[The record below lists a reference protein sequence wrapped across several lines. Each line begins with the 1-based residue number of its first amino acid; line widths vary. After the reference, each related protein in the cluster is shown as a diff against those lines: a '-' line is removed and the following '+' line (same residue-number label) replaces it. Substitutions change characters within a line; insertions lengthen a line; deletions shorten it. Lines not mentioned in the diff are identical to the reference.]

1 MSVSVSRDDLFGLVQ
16 KAYAVAPQKSSLQI
30 LMNLMISCSANG
42 IEISATDLDQSIV
55 CSGRVTGKGSFK
67 VAVNSRKLFDIVREM
82 PPGEVSIEEDENV
95 LSIVSEKGFSCKVA
109 GADVADFPGFP
120 ETADTVD
127 FSIAA
132 QDFRRL
138 TERSAFAVAKDTT
151 RSCLCGVLME
161 VDGEGVRMVGTD
173 GHRLG
178 SNVCRFSTGVRSRVC
193 AIASPKSLQHVARIT
208 ESEGEQDQTLSISV
222 GEKYLV
228 AAGRDFRLYSKLLDG
243 PYPDYA
249 KVIPK
254 SNPKSAVVD
263 RVALIDA
270 VRRVSVLSN
279 QKTHLIKFRFEEGTL
294 EIAVVNRE
302 IGGEA
307 REVVPITYDGEAHS
321 IGFNAQYLSEI
332 LTIAG
337 GQKVK
342 LEMNTQISA
351 CLALPLDDKTGKV
364 LPEDLF
370 LIMPLRLMDET

>member
-1 MSVSVSRDDLFGLVQ
+1 MSVSVSRDQLFELVQ

-30 LMNLMISCSANG
+30 LMNLMISCSGPG
-42 IEISATDLDQSIV
+42 IEVSATDLDQSIV
-55 CSGRVTGKGSFK
+55 CSGRVSGKGSFK

-95 LSIVSEKGFSCKVA
+95 LSIASEKGFSCKVA

-120 ETADTVD
+120 EVADTVD
-127 FSIAA
+127 FSMSAR
-132 QDFRRL
+132 DFRRL
-138 TERSAFAVAKDTT
+138 TERSAFAVARDTT

-161 VDGEGVRMVGTD
+161 ADGDGVRMIGTD

-178 SNVCRFSTGVRSRVC
+178 SSLCRFSTGIRSRVA

-208 ESEGEQDQTLSISV
+208 ETDTEDQTLSISA

-228 AAGRDFRLYSKLLDG
+228 IAGRDFRLCSKLLDG

-254 SNPKSAVVD
+254 ANPKNVLLE
-263 RVALIDA
+263 RTALIDA

-279 QKTHLIKFRFEEGTL
+279 QKTHLIKLKFEEGTL
-294 EIAVVNRE
+294 EAAVVNRE

-307 REVVPITYDGEAHS
+307 REVVPITYKGDVHS

-351 CLALPLDDKTGKV
+351 CLVLPLDDKSGEV
-364 LPEDLF
+364 LPDDLF
-370 LIMPLRLMDET
+370 LIMPLRLMEEG